1 MKRIIRT
8 LLPALLGASV
18 ALATGCAPAQE
29 EEPLEEDSA
38 AIGEL
43 GRLGPKAFRNTFAHY
58 LRKDGLDDDAIHD
71 VVYLAPEEVTDPKI
85 DPDPAAPLARLDA
98 RFRGIRPSALYQHG
112 RDVPIR
118 DVVDVEGALAARPVH
133 IVVLPG
139 IFGEFIDVAP
149 FEEVYQAKSSA
160 ARVRWERLIAE
171 KAASPDATDATF
183 DPKLVKEAPR
193 SLASLVRTGSID
205 DADGK
210 PLVTVSYMVP
220 PLGSLESL
228 GTLEDNAAVYL
239 RRLRK
244 YFALVGANEDVYV
257 LGYSRGAATAL
268 EVVAQATQKPADNP
282 WTGKLKGVISLAGV
296 LYGSQLAD
304 TARAKGSA
312 QADVIDVLAELG
324 KDLESCTADT
334 PTTTRL
340 RIQAANGARWTAA
353 VAKAGYKATKLGS
366 HPEIAWEAI
375 ESDSPDLARMTT
387 FARKLLVDDVFT
399 LASPLADYCPN
410 VDRFKA
416 ALTKTVAGI
425 DTLTTAARLD
435 WWRTHTLPT
444 NIRYFALAGTMGD
457 ATRQPGHTW
466 AHAQNASS
474 YDPTSIDFKSLRTN
488 YYDLLDA
495 SGIEANDSQVTVNRA
510 KFWPSLM
517 PVLNSRQRPLD
528 TYFMGTVGS
537 HHWGLAFPRAF
548 ATKDGRTAN
557 PYPRTALLHSIG
569 AFVSL
574 VAQHEGR

>member
-1 MKRIIRT
+1 MKRIIRK
-8 LLPALLGASV
+8 LLPVLIGGSV
-18 ALATGCAPAQE
+18 VLVAGCASEQA
-29 EEPLEEDSA
+29 EEPLEENSA
-38 AIGEL
+38 AVGEL

-58 LRKDGLDDDAIHD
+58 LRKDGVSDDAIHEL
-71 VVYLAPEEVTDPKI
+71 VYLAPPEVTDPKI
-85 DPDPAAPLARLDA
+85 EPDPSAPLARLDA
-98 RFRGIRPSALYQHG
+98 RFRGIRPSALYDHG
-112 RDVPIR
+112 RKTPIR
-118 DVVDVEGALAARPVH
+118 DTVDVEGALAARPVH

-149 FEEVYQAKSSA
+149 FEEVYQSKTSA

-171 KAASPDATDATF
+171 KAALPEATDTTF
-183 DPKLVKEAPR
+183 DPKLVKDAPR

-205 DADGK
+205 DDGGR

-228 GTLEDNAAVYL
+228 GTLEENAAIYL

-244 YFALVGANEDVYV
+244 YFALVGTSEDVYV

-268 EVVAQATQKPADNP
+268 EVVAQATQKPSENP
-282 WTGKLKGVISLAGV
+282 WTGRLRGVISLAGV

-304 TARAKGSA
+304 GARAKGSA
-312 QADVIDVLAELG
+312 QADVIEVLAGLG
-324 KDLESCTADT
+324 DDLESCTAET
-334 PTTTRL
+334 PTATRL
-340 RIQAANGARWTAA
+340 RIQAANGARWAAA
-353 VAKAGYKATKLGS
+353 VAKAGYRATKLPS

-375 ESDSPDLARMTT
+375 ASESPDLARMTT
-387 FARKLLVDDVFT
+387 FARRLLVDDVFT
-399 LASPLADYCPN
+399 LASPLAAYCPN
-410 VDRFKA
+410 VERFKA
-416 ALTKTVAGI
+416 ALKKTVAGI

-444 NIRYFALAGTMGD
+444 NLRYFALTGTMGD
-457 ATRQPGHTW
+457 ATRQPGQSW
-466 AHAQNASS
+466 PHAQNTTS
-474 YDPTSIDFKSLRTN
+474 YDPSSIDFKSLRTN

-495 SGIEANDSQVTVNRA
+495 SGIEANDSQVTINRA

-517 PVLNSRQRPLD
+517 PVLNPRQRPLD
-528 TYFMGTVGS
+528 TYFLGTLGS

-557 PYPRTALLHSIG
+557 PYPRTALAHALGS
-569 AFVSL
+569 FVSL